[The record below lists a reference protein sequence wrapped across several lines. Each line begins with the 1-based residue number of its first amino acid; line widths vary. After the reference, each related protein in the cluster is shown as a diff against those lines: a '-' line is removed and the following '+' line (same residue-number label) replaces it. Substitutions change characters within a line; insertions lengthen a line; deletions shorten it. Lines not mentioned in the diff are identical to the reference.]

1 MQFWPLF
8 SHLGPAVRHRS
19 RAFGALILSAASVL
33 YVGITAV
40 PLLAATAQG
49 PGSNVSVNVTDLRSA
64 KGQVLACLTT
74 QPRAF
79 PDCAKDPASH
89 KLIVPV
95 KGSSVW
101 IDFGPITPGRYA
113 ISLLHDENGNGK
125 ADMALFMP
133 KEGFGFSRDAPVRFG
148 PPSFKSA
155 AFIVADAAVNLTV
168 RMRYMF

>member
-1 MQFWPLF
+1 M
-8 SHLGPAVRHRS
+8 RHRS
-19 RAFGALILSAASVL
+19 WACGALILAA
-33 YVGITAV
+33 
-40 PLLAATAQG
+40 PLLTAAAPA
-49 PGSNVSVNVTDLRSA
+49 PGTEVSVTVTGLRSA

-89 KLIVPV
+89 KRAVAV
-95 KGSSVW
+95 SGNSVVVN
-101 IDFGPITPGRYA
+101 FGPVAPGSYA

-133 KEGFGFSRDAPVRFG
+133 KEGFGFSRDAPVRLG
-148 PPSFKSA
+148 PPSFKAA
-155 AFIVADAAVNLTV
+155 AFMVADAAVILSI